1 MIIVNTDLRS
11 FISGVCSGT
20 NFSIPFT
27 KDKLDKLKELET
39 QSKNL
44 TSYEEFKDVVAQF
57 REELKV
63 DYKST
68 LSDKLDSVSYVP
80 ETGQYHLTLGKGYS
94 AVYIPEKIM
103 NLIIDNDSRGI
114 ENTPII
120 NMCRRF
126 LANPKPT
133 QDRFNMLANYV
144 TQTWLDYN
152 AMEELMDSQGLSEEV
167 AAKFCT
173 YSDIQIT
180 QEGYLKTSKVVDVIK
195 GIESSETKQKLQ
207 RDSKGRFI
215 KPTQEQRSYLESMEF
230 EPAIY
235 KSGDKFY
242 SGGVLGYKY
251 EIGKLASLPSWDFT
265 SLVDNT
271 FHHKGLHNGGLRY
284 VEGYLYGDRQLLDV
298 FVCPSQIA
306 KFTNEGIG
314 EMTCKEFFI
323 FGTST
328 IDGNMKSLYHTSTY
342 AKIQSEQI
350 QKDMDEL
357 VKAKEEIA
365 SKLDEI
371 DSKIHSTADFH
382 KLLSI

>member
-57 REELKV
+57 KEELKV

-94 AVYIPEKIM
+94 AVYIPEKLM
-103 NLIIDNDSRGI
+103 NLIIDNDSRGV

-133 QDRFNMLANYV
+133 QERFNMLANYV

-167 AAKFCT
+167 ATKFCT

-180 QEGYLKTSKVVDVIK
+180 QEGYLKLSKVVDIIK
-195 GIESSETKQKLQ
+195 GLEPEEPAQKLQ

-215 KPTQEQRSYLESMEF
+215 KPTSEQKAYMESMEF
-230 EPAIY
+230 EPCMY
-235 KSGDKFY
+235 KNGDKFY

-251 EIGKLASLPSWDFT
+251 EIGKLAALPGWEFT
-265 SLVDNT
+265 SLIDEAY
-271 FHHKGLHNGGLRY
+271 HHKGLHGGGLRY
-284 VEGYLYGDRQLLDV
+284 IERYMYNNTQILEV
-298 FVCPSQIA
+298 FGCPSQIA
-306 KFTNEGIG
+306 KFTEQGIG
-314 EMTCKEFFI
+314 EITFKEFFI
-323 FGTST
+323 YGATT
-328 IDGNMKSLYHTSTY
+328 IDGNMRGLYHTSTY

-350 QKDMDEL
+350 QKDMNEL

-371 DSKIHSTADFH
+371 DSKIHSTTDFH

>member
-27 KDKLDKLKELET
+27 KDKLDKLKELEA

-57 REELKV
+57 RKELKV

-167 AAKFCT
+167 ATKFCT

-195 GIESSETKQKLQ
+195 GIESSETGQKLQ
-207 RDSKGRFI
+207 RDSRGRFI
-215 KPTQEQRSYLESMEF
+215 KPTQKQRSYLESMEF

-271 FHHKGLHNGGLRY
+271 FHHKGLHTGGLAY
-284 VEGYLYGDRQLLDV
+284 VNSYLHGDRQLLDV

-306 KFTNEGIG
+306 KFTDEGIG

-328 IDGNMKSLYHTSTY
+328 IDGNMRSLYHTSTY

-350 QKDMDEL
+350 QKDMEEL

-382 KLLSI
+382 KLLNI